1 MPHDAASLL
10 SADVDARAETE
21 NVLRARMLLS
31 FVGGEVAIM
40 LRWQWSFVV
49 FGMAA
54 AACGAGN
61 GPNPPVTPENSIHS
75 SSPDEMPASQ
85 PSGLGSPSGHEDAGL
100 PHVAPDGGLQRP

>member
-1 MPHDAASLL
+1 
-10 SADVDARAETE
+10 
-21 NVLRARMLLS
+21 
-31 FVGGEVAIM
+31 M

-61 GPNPPVTPENSIHS
+61 GPNPPVNPESSIHS

-85 PSGLGSPSGHEDAGL
+85 PSGLGSPGGHEDAGL
-100 PHVAPDGGLQRP
+100 PHVTPDGGLRP